1 MARCLP
7 LFSALA
13 CTSTTPFQSS
23 TGKTQ
28 RPASGRWTNPQSRLG
43 VRSPARV
50 SFGAQWAKLR
60 RWSGRGILEV
70 LLCQEW
76 RAVLVV
82 LLLLLRLALR
92 RLAGLRAVARR
103 AALWVAVLV
112 VLLPVAL
119 RRAVL
124 RPAVLRPAVQPV
136 GRLVAQLQEL
146 QVWDGVN

>member
-1 MARCLP
+1 M
-7 LFSALA
+7 
-13 CTSTTPFQSS
+13 T
-23 TGKTQ
+23 
-28 RPASGRWTNPQSRLG
+28 
-43 VRSPARV
+43 
-50 SFGAQWAKLR
+50 FGARWAKAR
-60 RWSGRGILEV
+60 RWSGRGISEV
-70 LLCQEW
+70 LLCQAW
-76 RAVLVV
+76 RAVLPAV
-82 LLLLLRLALR
+82 LRLLRLVRL

-103 AALWVAVLV
+103 VALWVAVLV